1 MHRLLGKRVLLVDHQ
16 KSGGEA
22 IARVLRAHRAVVVQA
37 EDGTEA
43 LDLFERKPY
52 DVVLTEYELREMK
65 GDVLAEAIKAFDPNQ
80 RVVMMTGFLNLLKR
94 NRHVAFSIAPA
105 PPGYSPRLKI
115 LHDADQLFVD
125 AILLKPCSLDQLA
138 EALVG
143 PEPPLHTAARQ

>member
-1 MHRLLGKRVLLVDHQ
+1 V
-16 KSGGEA
+16 A
-22 IARVLRAHRAVVVQA
+22 QA

-43 LDLFERKPY
+43 LDLFERQPY

-80 RVVMMTGFLNLLKR
+80 RVVLMTGFLNLLR
-94 NRHVAFSIAPA
+94 RSRHLGFSIERPT
-105 PPGYSPRLKI
+105 PGHSPRLKI

-143 PEPPLHTAARQ
+143 PELAPRPAARQ